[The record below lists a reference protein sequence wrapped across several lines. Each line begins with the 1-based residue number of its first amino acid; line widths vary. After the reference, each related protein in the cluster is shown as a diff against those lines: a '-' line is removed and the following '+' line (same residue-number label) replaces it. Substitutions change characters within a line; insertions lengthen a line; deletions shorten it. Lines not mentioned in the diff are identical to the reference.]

1 MKSIRRMAKPVSLFL
16 AILMITIF
24 TPYQTVLAKMILT
37 ETVIKSDRAD
47 EARVYVNSV
56 LAREDLK
63 AALMSQGIDMKEAKA
78 RIDSL
83 SDTEIVLLA
92 DKIEQLP
99 AGGDPLS
106 TIIGAVVFIFLV
118 LLITDILGLTDVFTF
133 VKKS

>member
-1 MKSIRRMAKPVSLFL
+1 MKFIRRMAKPVSLFL

-24 TPYQTVLAKMILT
+24 TPCQTVLAKMILT
-37 ETVIKSDRAD
+37 EAVMESNRAD
-47 EARVYVNSV
+47 EARVYVNRV
-56 LAREDLK
+56 LVREDLK

-99 AGGDPLS
+99 AGGDPLG
-106 TIIGAVVFIFLV
+106 TIIGAMVFIFIV

>member
-24 TPYQTVLAKMILT
+24 TPCQTVLAKMILT
-37 ETVIKSDRAD
+37 ETVIESDRAD

-99 AGGDPLS
+99 AGGDPLG
-106 TIIGAVVFIFLV
+106 TIIGAMVFIFLV
-118 LLITDILGLTDVFTF
+118 LLITDILGLTNVFTF

>member
-1 MKSIRRMAKPVSLFL
+1 MKSIRRMAKPGSLFL
-16 AILMITIF
+16 AILMIAIF
-24 TPYQTVLAKMILT
+24 TPYQVVLAKMVLT
-37 ETVIKSDRAD
+37 ETVIESDRAD

-83 SDTEIVLLA
+83 SDTEIMLLA

-118 LLITDILGLTDVFTF
+118 LLITDILGLTDVFSF

>member
-37 ETVIKSDRAD
+37 ETVIESDRAD

>member
-1 MKSIRRMAKPVSLFL
+1 MKRIRRIGKPGSLFL

-24 TPYQTVLAKMILT
+24 TPCQTVLAKMILT
-37 ETVIKSDRAD
+37 ETVMESDRAD
-47 EARVYVNSV
+47 EARVYVNRV

-78 RIDSL
+78 RINSL
-83 SDTEIVLLA
+83 SDTEILLLA

-99 AGGDPLS
+99 AGGDPVS

>member
-1 MKSIRRMAKPVSLFL
+1 MKSIRKMAKPVSLFL

-24 TPYQTVLAKMILT
+24 TPCQTVLAKMILT
-37 ETVIKSDRAD
+37 ETVMESDRAD
-47 EARVYVNSV
+47 EARVYVNRV

-78 RIDSL
+78 RINSL
-83 SDTEIVLLA
+83 SDTEILLLA

-99 AGGDPLS
+99 AGGDPLG
-106 TIIGAVVFIFLV
+106 TIIGAMVFIFLV

>member
-37 ETVIKSDRAD
+37 ETVIESDRAD

-78 RIDSL
+78 RINSL
-83 SDTEIVLLA
+83 SDTEILLLA

>member
-37 ETVIKSDRAD
+37 ETVMVSDRAD

-63 AALMSQGIDMKEAKA
+63 AALMSQGIYMKEAKA
-78 RIDSL
+78 LIDSL

-99 AGGDPLS
+99 AGGDPVS

>member
-1 MKSIRRMAKPVSLFL
+1 MKTIRKMSKPVSLFL

-24 TPYQTVLAKMILT
+24 TPYQTVLAKMIST
-37 ETVIKSDRAD
+37 ETVIESERAY
-47 EARVYVNSV
+47 EARVYVHSV

-83 SDTEIVLLA
+83 SNTEIVLLA

-99 AGGDPLS
+99 AGSDPIS
-106 TIIGAVVFIFLV
+106 TIVGAAVLIFLV
-118 LLITDILGLTDVFTF
+118 LLITDILGLTDVFSF

>member
-1 MKSIRRMAKPVSLFL
+1 MKSIRRIAKPVSLFL

-24 TPYQTVLAKMILT
+24 TPCQTALAKMILT
-37 ETVIKSDRAD
+37 ETVMESNRAD
-47 EARVYVNSV
+47 EARAYVNRV
-56 LAREDLK
+56 LVREDLK

-99 AGGDPLS
+99 VGGDPLG

>member
-1 MKSIRRMAKPVSLFL
+1 MAKPVSLFL

-24 TPYQTVLAKMILT
+24 TPCQTVLAKMVLT
-37 ETVIKSDRAD
+37 ETVMESDRAD

-63 AALMSQGIDMKEAKA
+63 AALMSHGIDMKEAKA

-83 SDTEIVLLA
+83 SNTEIVLLA

-99 AGGDPLS
+99 AGGDPLG
-106 TIIGAVVFIFLV
+106 TIIGAAVFIFVV

>member
-1 MKSIRRMAKPVSLFL
+1 MKSIRRMAKPGSLFL
-16 AILMITIF
+16 AILMIAIF
-24 TPYQTVLAKMILT
+24 TPYQVVLAKMVLT
-37 ETVIKSDRAD
+37 ETVIESDRAD

-106 TIIGAVVFIFLV
+106 TIIGADYSIRMLER
-118 LLITDILGLTDVFTF
+118 ISGIL
-133 VKKS
+133 